1 MVMTGEGRMV
11 PSSTGEVRVLVVDD
25 HALLAATLA
34 AEVRHAGC
42 EVLVVEAPNH
52 ARVLAT
58 AASFRADVVLLD
70 LYLGRKVG
78 TSVPLIRPLVAAGA
92 EVIVLT
98 GMTDEM
104 LFAACIEAGASG
116 VLSKATDVDRVL
128 LAVMKAANHERVQPA
143 HEREQ
148 LLEQLR
154 YARREERARLERFER
169 LTRREAAVLDGL
181 MDGRSA
187 AEIADASFVSL
198 ATVRSQIRAVLQ
210 KLEVTSQLAAV
221 AAAHHAGWT
230 RDSRGTAA
238 ACGTDLSA
246 AAVGAA

>member
-1 MVMTGEGRMV
+1 MVMTGEGRTV
-11 PSSTGEVRVLVVDD
+11 SSSFDGVRVIVVDD
-25 HALLAATLA
+25 HALLAETLA

-42 EVLVVEAPNH
+42 EVLVVEAPSH
-52 ARVLAT
+52 AKVLTT
-58 AASFRADVVLLD
+58 AASFSADVVLLD
-70 LYLGRKVG
+70 LYLGRAVG
-78 TSVPLIRPLVAAGA
+78 TSVPLIRPLVAGGA

-128 LAVMKAANHERVQPA
+128 RAVIQAANHERVQPA
-143 HEREQ
+143 VEREK

-154 YARREERARLERFER
+154 GARREERARLERFGR
-169 LTRREAAVLDGL
+169 LTGREGAVLAGL

-198 ATVRSQIRAVLQ
+198 ATVRSQIRSVLQ
-210 KLEVTSQLAAV
+210 KLDVTSQLAAV

-230 RDSRGTAA
+230 LDGSGTTRGR
-238 ACGTDLSA
+238 GTDLSA
-246 AAVGAA
+246 ASVGAA